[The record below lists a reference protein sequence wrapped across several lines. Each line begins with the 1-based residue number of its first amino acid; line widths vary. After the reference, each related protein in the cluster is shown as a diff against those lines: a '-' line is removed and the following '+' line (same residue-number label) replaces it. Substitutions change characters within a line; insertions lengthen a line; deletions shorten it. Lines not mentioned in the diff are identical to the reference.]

1 MAESTVSTMASTVAA
16 QEQRQTI
23 DGFTKYTNDA
33 TRLQSL
39 LLCTGDFN
47 LQAFANKHYATQMK
61 NLSDATPQSRAASNP
76 QDDDGAPSVRKTRIS
91 FELHPSIFMEELL
104 EELYPD
110 EYNNNEL
117 DNEALLQGSKDMEEE
132 EDYIKFNNEV
142 IQHQV
147 EKIENRLNEF
157 TF

>member
-1 MAESTVSTMASTVAA
+1 MMAESTVSTMASTVAP

-47 LQAFANKHYATQMK
+47 LQAFATHMK
-61 NLSDATPQSRAASNP
+61 NLSDATPQSRVASNP

-91 FELHPSIFMEELL
+91 FELHSSIFMEESL

-110 EYNNNEL
+110 EYNTNEL
-117 DNEALLQGSKDMEEE
+117 DDEALLQGGEDMEEE
-132 EDYIKFNNEV
+132 EDYDI
-142 IQHQV
+142 ISLV
-147 EKIENRLNEF
+147 ERQRRGAQSKYCKDVSHY
-157 TF
+157 